1 MSIENYIEGFET
13 LQTEIDKTKEK
24 TDYLYRLYCS
34 RAYYAIYN
42 FVIERLDLTDNY
54 KEITNQ
60 DEYSNM
66 GVHKR
71 LEVFLR
77 NKSDRELRRAIYR
90 IKAMKANR
98 VKADYNIDD
107 EMTARD
113 YQQSK
118 NQYQS
123 LKTAFA

>member
-1 MSIENYIEGFET
+1 MSIENYIEGFEI

-24 TDYLYRLYCS
+24 TEYLYRLYCS
-34 RAYYAIYN
+34 RSYYAIYN
-42 FVIERLDLTDNY
+42 FIVEQLDLTDNY

-77 NKSDRELRRAIYR
+77 NKNDRELRRAIYR